1 MVGGSRVPYGSAPR
15 RGERT
20 MMQQPAVTL
29 ASAQPRWGSRVPVLF
44 LLLLGLTY
52 LLIVLGALVRA
63 KDAGLACPDWP
74 LCFGELVPV
83 MNVQVAFE
91 WTHRAVAGT
100 VALAFAALA
109 VHVLRRPPV
118 APSVKRLLALGAGLL
133 AVQIVLGGL
142 TVLLKLAA
150 WTVTAHL
157 LTGNAF
163 AATMLCTALA
173 LRDQARGRADRPAAS
188 PAARIAV
195 CAAAALLC
203 FQMFLGG
210 LVASTYSGLAC
221 PEWPTCNG
229 GQWFPTWR
237 GSVGV
242 HVLHRLNGYALF
254 LALATAALVCRHE
267 GPLARIARV
276 AVGLALCEV
285 GVGIANVLL
294 GIPFE
299 ITGLHS
305 AFAAALVLTLTLAV
319 RDLVTRD
326 AVVR

>member
-15 RGERT
+15 RGERP

-173 LRDQARGRADRPAAS
+173 LRDQARGRADRPAAGPRRPLR
-188 PAARIAV
+188 PAASRRRIASRRV
-195 CAAAALLC
+195 RHCRRCVSLRAELQSARGNSTTGCKVRGTCWQAAGFC
-203 FQMFLGG
+203 
-210 LVASTYSGLAC
+210 
-221 PEWPTCNG
+221 
-229 GQWFPTWR
+229 
-237 GSVGV
+237 
-242 HVLHRLNGYALF
+242 
-254 LALATAALVCRHE
+254 
-267 GPLARIARV
+267 
-276 AVGLALCEV
+276 
-285 GVGIANVLL
+285 
-294 GIPFE
+294 
-299 ITGLHS
+299 
-305 AFAAALVLTLTLAV
+305 
-319 RDLVTRD
+319 
-326 AVVR
+326 

>member
-109 VHVLRRPPV
+109 VHGLRRPPV

-237 GSVGV
+237 GSVG
-242 HVLHRLNGYALF
+242 
-254 LALATAALVCRHE
+254 RHA